1 MPGLGKR
8 VNGWLSAFVPEKRL
22 FVQSRNA
29 TSYIRLTPVVQ
40 LSLAAALV
48 LLLGWMAIATS
59 LVVLD
64 TVSGGSQTIQTTV
77 LQNAYKQR
85 LEELAS
91 ERDQR
96 AAEARSAQERFK
108 LAMEQIGRQQTSIL
122 DSVEERRELATALE
136 LMRGRLQDA
145 VEERREIAAA
155 RDALLAEMSE
165 VNETLDRKQGTAGD
179 LSQTLDT
186 VTGALSDAVVARD
199 AAEDERETLATQV
212 AELEL
217 RISMNTRQ
225 QEEMLNQLEQAVA
238 MSFGPLE
245 AMFKS
250 TDLDVDSLIA
260 SVRNTYSGQGGPEL
274 PAAVSTRSFN
284 DPSLSSRLD
293 SVMVSLDRM
302 NLMRIAAGRVPY
314 SMPVTANFRFTSG
327 FGTRSDPKGRG
338 RRMHLGVDLAGAS
351 GTPIF
356 ATADGVVVSAKRE
369 SGYGNAVRVRHD
381 FGFETVYAHL
391 SKIRVA
397 AGQKLSR
404 GDRIGDMGSTGRST
418 GVHLH
423 YEVHLNGRPVNP
435 MPYLETAR
443 NVY

>member
-29 TSYIRLTPVVQ
+29 TSYIRLTPLVQ

-122 DSVEERRELATALE
+122 DS
-136 LMRGRLQDA
+136 

-260 SVRNTYSGQGGPEL
+260 SVRNTYSGQGGPKL